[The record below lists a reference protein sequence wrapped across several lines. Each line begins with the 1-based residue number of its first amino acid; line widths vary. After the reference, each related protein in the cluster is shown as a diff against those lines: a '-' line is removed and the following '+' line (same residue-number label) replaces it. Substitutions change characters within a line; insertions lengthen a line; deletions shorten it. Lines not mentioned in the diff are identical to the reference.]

1 MEPAP
6 RVALALG
13 SGGARGYAHIGAIQV
28 LEERGYQIAAIA
40 GSSVGA
46 LIGGLRAADQLD
58 GFTEWVTGLSQI
70 DVVRL
75 IDPSPSAPGA
85 IRADKLFARVKDLIG
100 DVQIEDLP
108 IPFTAVATDLIAR
121 REVWFQQGSLAQAI
135 RASTAMPSVVS
146 PVMLNGRL
154 LADGGL
160 MNPVPVTPTVAVA
173 AELTVAI
180 DLGGE
185 HAQTLERGPVR
196 ESAEIRPVEEWLDQ
210 FRIRA
215 TNFLEGDMV
224 SSLLSRFG
232 SDRSSASADT
242 SSEPEAGAAPD
253 DDTELLPPGLT
264 TMDVMGLS
272 LEAMQSVIVRY
283 RLGGYPPDILVSV
296 PKDTCRS
303 LDLHRAAEVIE
314 VGRQLTID
322 ALDAAGLPVP
332 PPSPPNPNSD
342 GPRPAP

>member
-28 LEERGYQIAAIA
+28 LEERGYEIAGIA

-46 LIGGLRAADQLD
+46 LIGGLRAAGQLD
-58 GFTEWVTGLSQI
+58 GFTEWVTGLNHL

-75 IDPSPSAPGA
+75 LDPSPSAPGA
-85 IRADKLFARVKDLIG
+85 IKADKLFSRVKDLIG

-121 REVWFQQGSLAQAI
+121 REVWFQRGSLAQAI

-173 AELTVAI
+173 ADLTLAI

-185 HAQTLERGPVR
+185 HAQSLERGPVR
-196 ESAEIRPVEEWLDQ
+196 TSAETRPVEEWLDQ
-210 FRIRA
+210 FRNRA
-215 TNFLEGDMV
+215 TKFLEGDMV
-224 SSLLSRFG
+224 SSFLSRFG
-232 SDRSSASADT
+232 GDRSPAAADLG
-242 SSEPEAGAAPD
+242 SDAGAGPTPD
-253 DDTELLPPGLT
+253 DATELLPPGLS

-322 ALDAAGLPVP
+322 ALDAAGLTVP
-332 PPSPPNPNSD
+332 P
-342 GPRPAP
+342 REPATDAEP